1 MVAENKKMI
10 ESKEKA
16 FNEARDAMA
25 LKSSFEKRIRDLEN
39 ESKRKKQLALQAVA
53 ARGGMKQHLDDA
65 LAQIEA
71 AAVDKVKMTAELK
84 RTQEEMMRYQKKHD
98 EMFESVNGLNNRIE
112 ELEQHKLHLLGKLK
126 NYGDKGD
133 LDYII
138 KTQKL
143 DNVKHKGF
151 ESRVVVEDYN
161 PQKRR
166 LE

>member
-1 MVAENKKMI
+1 
-10 ESKEKA
+10 
-16 FNEARDAMA
+16 
-25 LKSSFEKRIRDLEN
+25 
-39 ESKRKKQLALQAVA
+39 
-53 ARGGMKQHLDDA
+53 
-65 LAQIEA
+65 
-71 AAVDKVKMTAELK
+71 
-84 RTQEEMMRYQKKHD
+84 
-98 EMFESVNGLNNRIE
+98 MFESVNGLNNRIE

>member
-25 LKSSFEKRIRDLEN
+25 LKSSLEKRIRDLEN

-84 RTQEEMMRYQKKHD
+84 RTQEEMMRY
-98 EMFESVNGLNNRIE
+98 
-112 ELEQHKLHLLGKLK
+112 
-126 NYGDKGD
+126 
-133 LDYII
+133 
-138 KTQKL
+138 
-143 DNVKHKGF
+143 
-151 ESRVVVEDYN
+151 
-161 PQKRR
+161 
-166 LE
+166 